1 MRPREQP
8 ERILVKRCIY
18 KRLKLYYRNMIKRKI
33 VNTFYSVVSKVA
45 NKKVVYIPNVHRDP
59 STTAVKSKYG
69 FWYVGNVFDPSDV
82 AYGIVCNGEVEEK
95 ETHLV
100 RAIMNELGS
109 SFVFYDIGSNTGWYT
124 MLSAAHSKQVSVVSF
139 EPVSEHTAPQ
149 KESIMLNKNE
159 SQVRLFEVALSDH
172 ESKES
177 IRLAGLGSSLEK
189 DFLEADFGVRQVDVK
204 KLDTLFKEE
213 DLKPPHF
220 IKIDVEG
227 HELKVLEGARS
238 VLEAHSPLLFVEI
251 AKTMSARKFL
261 NKDYNALFE
270 LTTSLGYEAYFFSED
285 GLQKLDNKIV
295 KDGAH
300 MHLFLKIGVHDTLKA
315 KLKPFFVTEK
325 SSV

>member
-1 MRPREQP
+1 MF
-8 ERILVKRCIY
+8 
-18 KRLKLYYRNMIKRKI
+18 KRKI
-33 VNTFYSVVSKVA
+33 INIFYSVVSKVA
-45 NKKVVYIPNVHRDP
+45 NKKVIYIPNVERDP

-95 ETHLV
+95 ETNLV
-100 RAIMNELGS
+100 RAIMRELGT

-124 MLSAAHSKQVSVVSF
+124 MLSAVHSKDVSVVSF
-139 EPVSEHTAPQ
+139 EPVFEHTASQ
-149 KESIMLNKNE
+149 KESIALNKKEN
-159 SQVRLFEVALSDH
+159 QVRLYEVALSNHD
-172 ESKES
+172 SKES

-213 DLKPPHF
+213 NFKPPHF

-227 HELKVLEGARS
+227 HELKVLEGGRS
-238 VLEAHSPLLFVEI
+238 VIEAHSPLLFVEI
-251 AKTMSARKFL
+251 AKTMSVRNFL

-270 LTTSLGYEAYFFSED
+270 LTTSLGYDAYFFSD
-285 GLQKLDNKIV
+285 VGLQKLDDKTV

-300 MHLFLKIGVHDTLKA
+300 MHLFLKVGVHDTLKA
-315 KLKPFFVTEK
+315 NLKPFFVTEK
-325 SSV
+325 